1 MSNLSK
7 SIFRRAEFCQKT
19 STYTKRLAKKVV
31 KYILETDILNTGKRN
46 RMTAAEIET
55 LLKEVE
61 EEVKKT
67 KYFNKVVID
76 KKLIVRENMHK

>member
-1 MSNLSK
+1 MSK

-19 STYTKRLAKKVV
+19 RTYTKRVAKKVV
-31 KYILETDILNTGKRN
+31 KEVLETDILNTGKRN

-61 EEVKKT
+61 EEVKKKT

-76 KKLIVRENMHK
+76 KILILREKKYA

>member
-31 KYILETDILNTGKRN
+31 KYILETDILNTGKTN

-61 EEVKKT
+61 EEVLEKKILT
-67 KYFNKVVID
+67 
-76 KKLIVRENMHK
+76 R